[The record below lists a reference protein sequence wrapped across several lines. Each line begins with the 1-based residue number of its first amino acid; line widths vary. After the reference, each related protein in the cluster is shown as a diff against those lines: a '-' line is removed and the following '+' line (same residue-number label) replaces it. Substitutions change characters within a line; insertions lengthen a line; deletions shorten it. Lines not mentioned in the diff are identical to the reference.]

1 MGRYRS
7 LNLESVGAR
16 GTIEFRLFQATTS
29 FQAVRA
35 NVELAL
41 AFVARVPDRYPP
53 GAKGRP
59 TAEGALMFRLPDR
72 VLYGDS
78 HQSLVDQLLNAGT
91 FEHSISGKAAAPL
104 PTAGREAFSA
114 HVIRQLET
122 LGAGSLEHG
131 DAHRTR
137 AGRTRHA
144 MGNRV
149 HTANGALEAA
159 V

>member
-1 MGRYRS
+1 M
-7 LNLESVGAR
+7 
-16 GTIEFRLFQATTS
+16 
-29 FQAVRA
+29 
-35 NVELAL
+35 ELAL

-59 TAEGALMFRLPDR
+59 TAEGALVFRLPDR

-122 LGAGSLEHG
+122 LGVGSLGARRCSPYSRRTDAARDGKSCPHG
-131 DAHRTR
+131 
-137 AGRTRHA
+137 
-144 MGNRV
+144 
-149 HTANGALEAA
+149 
-159 V
+159 